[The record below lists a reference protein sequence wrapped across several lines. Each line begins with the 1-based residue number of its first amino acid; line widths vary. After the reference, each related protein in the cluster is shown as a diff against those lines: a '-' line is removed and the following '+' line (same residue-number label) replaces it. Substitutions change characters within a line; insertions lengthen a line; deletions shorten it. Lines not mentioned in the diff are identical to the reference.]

1 MNSTSRLALAYVAG
15 GLTLWPLIL
24 FLNNIASDMRVL
36 SFKDSLHKLCQL
48 AITYIVGG
56 LTFLP
61 ITFIIGWHLLPMAPE
76 SPEQERELE
85 EARQK
90 EESKAKGETEG
101 YRSLMAGQVLE
112 KESSDLK
119 TYHEGWLTVTRE
131 YYQFPQIDWS
141 EFQTQASSGSSLG
154 SEQVNN
160 QQVPKSGSFLKMVK
174 GNKPAPA
181 NAEEPKQD
189 TKSLDAKKL
198 KAIRKKNRYYAVLK
212 HGNLFLYDDEAKKN
226 VQYVIVLSNHVIGI
240 WPRELKDGQLFTKRA
255 AVCIFKKDLEPN
267 HTAPPATSPEPENL
281 VNILQGKVILETPPK
296 DTFFLYADRNTQK
309 EDWYFALLRA
319 TTKDVPKSGTAKDLL
334 EPSFMARTLHFMT
347 ADMIDL
353 IQAINSSEGQL
364 TTQWLNALIGR
375 LFLSYYRT
383 EEFKEL
389 IKNKIDERLKKIR
402 TPDFLDDLQI
412 KKIDVGHSAPFLT
425 FPKLQNLTPE
435 GDLSIQCHV
444 LYHGGL
450 VLEVASKVFLNLGAR
465 FKQREFDINLKIV
478 MKKLEGD
485 ILLRMK
491 PPPSN
496 RVWYG
501 FTKLPEFDMVI
512 EPVVSSRALNYNL
525 ITNIITNRFKEA
537 LGKTLVLPFMDDLVF
552 YRTEGELFKGGIWDK
567 SARPSAAAVPPQQS
581 HPVPPPLPS
590 RAPKTDD
597 LVMDDTALEE
607 DDNLSLSNS
616 NRGSTQESTRDDTTF
631 EVAQTVTNNCAPDS
645 ISIMTTG
652 SGGSSSSLANTST
665 YKDRASMLSK
675 KFLSM
680 NKGLLVD
687 NTASG
692 SASEGADGDGQGKSL
707 ATSYSK
713 LKGLYA
719 STKQKITEKQSTAN
733 LKEIHYSPP
742 EMISSRRIIRKT
754 LRSAGDQPEVENRQ
768 SSAEMFAKTETTS
781 MEPMVSLGYDEQ
793 QPKTPTSPNMFIN
806 ERYRSSS
813 LSKNV
818 PPSPFASPQ
827 KLRLGDLDREEET
840 EEMLL
845 ADEDDEYVDSGPLK
859 AQTQDDPQTMDIPSG
874 TRLVDTGP
882 ALSRVPPPLPERR

>member
-1 MNSTSRLALAYVAG
+1 MNSTLRLTLAYVAG

-24 FLNNIASDMRVL
+24 FVKNVAFDLSVL
-36 SFKDSLHKLCQL
+36 SFEDSIHKLCQL
-48 AITYIVGG
+48 AITYILGG

-61 ITFIIGWHLLPMAPE
+61 ITLMIGWHLIPRAPE
-76 SPEQERELE
+76 SAEQQRELE
-85 EARQK
+85 EAKQK
-90 EESKAKGETEG
+90 EESKAKGEPEG

-141 EFQTQASSGSSLG
+141 EFQTQASSGNSLG
-154 SEQVNN
+154 AEQASS
-160 QQVPKSGSFLKMVK
+160 QPAPKSGNFLKMVK
-174 GNKPAPA
+174 GNKSVPA

-189 TKSLDAKKL
+189 TTSLDAKKL

-226 VQYVIVLSNHVIGI
+226 VQHVIVLSNHVIGI
-240 WPRELKDGQLFTKRA
+240 WPRELKDGQLFTKKA
-255 AVCIFKKDLEPN
+255 AICIFKKDSEPSR
-267 HTAPPATSPEPENL
+267 TAPHATSPEPENL
-281 VNILQGKVILETPPK
+281 LDILQGKVSLETPPK

-353 IQAINSSEGQL
+353 IQTINSSEGQL

-389 IKNKIDERLKKIR
+389 IKKKIDERLKKIR

-435 GDLSIQCHV
+435 GDLSLQCHV
-444 LYHGGL
+444 LYQGGL
-450 VLEVASKVFLNLGAR
+450 VLEVASKVFLNLGTR

-491 PPPSN
+491 PPPTN
-496 RVWYG
+496 RLWYG
-501 FTKLPEFDMVI
+501 FTKMPEFDMVI

-552 YRTEGELFKGGIWDK
+552 YKTEGEIFKGGIWDK
-567 SARPSAAAVPPQQS
+567 SLRPPSAAGTPQQT

-590 RAPKTDD
+590 RELKTEE
-597 LVMDDTALEE
+597 LEMDDIVLEE
-607 DDNLSLSNS
+607 DESSSLNNS
-616 NRGSTQESTRDDTTF
+616 FKGSTKESIRDDNTS
-631 EVAQTVTNNCAPDS
+631 EAAQSSTNNYAPDS
-645 ISIMTTG
+645 SSVLTTG
-652 SGGSSSSLANTST
+652 SGGSSSSASNTAK

-675 KFLSM
+675 KFLSI
-680 NKGLLVD
+680 NKGLSLDSTVSD
-687 NTASG
+687 SI
-692 SASEGADGDGQGKSL
+692 SEGAVGDDQAKSL

-713 LKGLYA
+713 LKGLYS
-719 STKQKITEKQSTAN
+719 STKQKLSEKQSTTS
-733 LKEIHYSPP
+733 LKEVNYSPP
-742 EMISSRRIIRKT
+742 EMISNRRVIKKT
-754 LRSAGDQPEVENRQ
+754 LRAENDQPAVHKRQ
-768 SSAEMFAKTETTS
+768 PSVEMFAKTEKTS
-781 MEPMVSLGYDEQ
+781 TESIGALAYDEQ
-793 QPKTPTSPNMFIN
+793 QPKTPTSPAMFIN

-813 LSKNV
+813 VSKPV
-818 PPSPFASPQ
+818 SPSSLTTPQ
-827 KLRLGDLDREEET
+827 KLRLSDQDRDEEA
-840 EEMLL
+840 EERLH
-845 ADEDDEYVDSGPLK
+845 ADENVHSGPLTESTS
-859 AQTQDDPQTMDIPSG
+859 ADSDHETLDFPSA
-874 TRLVDTGP
+874 TKLTNTGP

>member
-1 MNSTSRLALAYVAG
+1 MNSTSRLALAYVTG

-24 FLNNIASDMRVL
+24 FVNSVVSDLKLL
-36 SFKDSLHKLCQL
+36 SFDDSLHKLCQL

-61 ITFIIGWHLLPMAPE
+61 ITLIIGWHLLPRAPE
-76 SPEQERELE
+76 GPGQERELE
-85 EARQK
+85 QARLR
-90 EESKAKGETEG
+90 EESRAKGEPEG

-112 KESSDLK
+112 RESSDLK

-141 EFQTQASSGSSLG
+141 ESQTQASSGSSLG
-154 SEQVNN
+154 SEQVSN
-160 QQVPKSGSFLKMVK
+160 QQAPKSGSFLKMVK
-174 GNKPAPA
+174 GNKSVPA
-181 NAEEPKQD
+181 NAEESKQD
-189 TKSLDAKKL
+189 TTTLDAKKL
-198 KAIRKKNRYYAVLK
+198 KAIRKKNRYFAVLK
-212 HGNLFLYDDEAKKN
+212 HGNLFLYDDEAKRN
-226 VQYVIVLSNHVIGI
+226 VQHVIVLSNHVIGI
-240 WPRELKDGQLFTKRA
+240 WPRELKDGQLFTKKA
-255 AVCIFKKDLEPN
+255 AICIFKKDPEFN
-267 HTAPPATSPEPENL
+267 STAPNATSPEPENL
-281 VNILQGKVILETPPK
+281 LDVLQGKVTLDTPPK

-353 IQAINSSEGQL
+353 IQTINSSEGQL

-435 GDLSIQCHV
+435 GDLSLQCHV
-444 LYHGGL
+444 LYQGGL
-450 VLEVASKVFLNLGAR
+450 VLEVASKVFLNLGTR

-491 PPPSN
+491 PPPTN

-552 YRTEGELFKGGIWDK
+552 YRTEGEIFKGGIWDK
-567 SARPSAAAVPPQQS
+567 SVRPIVTATSPQQS

-590 RAPKTDD
+590 RD
-597 LVMDDTALEE
+597 LKAEELDIEDIALEE
-607 DDNLSLSNS
+607 DDNSSLGNS
-616 NRGSTQESTRDDTTF
+616 LRGITKESTRDDNTF
-631 EVAQTVTNNCAPDS
+631 EAAQSVTNDYAPDS
-645 ISIMTTG
+645 SSVLTTG
-652 SGGSSSSLANTST
+652 SGGSSSSAANATK

-675 KFLSM
+675 KFMSI
-680 NKGLLVD
+680 NKGLSPDSSVSD
-687 NTASG
+687 TV
-692 SASEGADGDGQGKSL
+692 SEGAHGDDQSKSL
-707 ATSYSK
+707 SASYSK
-713 LKGLYA
+713 LKGLYS
-719 STKQKITEKQSTAN
+719 STKQKLVEKQSTTSV
-733 LKEIHYSPP
+733 KEINYSPP
-742 EMISSRRIIRKT
+742 EMISNRRIIRKT
-754 LRSAGDQPEVENRQ
+754 LRATEDQPEADNRK
-768 SSAEMFAKTETTS
+768 SSADMFAKTEKTS
-781 MEPMVSLGYDEQ
+781 IESIGSLSYDEQ
-793 QPKTPTSPNMFIN
+793 QPKSPTNPTMFIN

-813 LSKNV
+813 LSKHV
-818 PPSPFASPQ
+818 PPSPLATPQ
-827 KLRLGDLDREEET
+827 KLRAGDQDWEKEAEER
-840 EEMLL
+840 LP
-845 ADEDDEYVDSGPLK
+845 ADKDVDSGPSTES
-859 AQTQDDPQTMDIPSG
+859 AITDADHETVDSPSG
-874 TRLVDTGP
+874 TSLNDTAT
-882 ALSRVPPPLPERR
+882 ALRRVPPPLPERR